1 MRARNIKPGFFKN
14 EDLVEI
20 DPIGRLLFIGLWMMA
35 DREGRLEDRP
45 RRIKMEVFPGDNCDV
60 DELLND
66 LQHWGFIV
74 RYEVDGVRYIQVLN
88 FQKHQNPNPK
98 EVASV
103 IPAPQLSAG
112 NNPDCIQNISGLN
125 PDCIQN
131 ISATAESPLLNPES
145 PLLNPESVS
154 SVNGIAV
161 DTVKPSDAV
170 AGATGEA
177 ARVLHG
183 HGIGCQPSD
192 PRVRELVRQGVGL
205 DVLDA
210 ACREA
215 RAKKPGERV
224 PLGYVLK
231 VIESWAR
238 DADGMKVRGARQPGK
253 PKSTQEQLAEYH
265 ALKAAQER
273 IVDGHVRE
281 VVNVAC

>member
-1 MRARNIKPGFFKN
+1 MRARNIKPGFFEN
-14 EDLVEI
+14 DYLAEV
-20 DPIGRLLFIGLWMMA
+20 DPMGRLLFIGLWLVA
-35 DREGRLEDRP
+35 DREGRLVDNP
-45 RRIKMEVFPGDNCDV
+45 RRIRGDLLRYDDLSIDDV
-60 DELLND
+60 DGLLDELHKR
-66 LQHWGFIV
+66 QFII
-74 RYEVDGVRYIQVLN
+74 RYEVDGQRFIEVRN
-88 FQKHQNPNPK
+88 FTKHQNPHMK
-98 EVASV
+98 EAPST
-103 IPAPQLSAG
+103 IPAPDKHGTSTIPAPDKHG
-112 NNPDCIQNISGLN
+112 ENP
-125 PDCIQN
+125 
-131 ISATAESPLLNPES
+131 AESLLLNPES
-145 PLLNPESVS
+145 LNPESVS

-170 AGATGEA
+170 VGATGEA

-273 IVDGHVRE
+273 IVEGHVRE
-281 VVNVAC
+281 VVNVAG